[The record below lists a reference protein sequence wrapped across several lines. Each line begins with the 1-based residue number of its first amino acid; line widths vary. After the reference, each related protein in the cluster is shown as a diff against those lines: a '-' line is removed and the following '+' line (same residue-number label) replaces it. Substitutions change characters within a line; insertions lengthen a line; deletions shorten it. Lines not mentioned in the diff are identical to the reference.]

1 MPIDYNFEITP
12 NFRDVTRT
20 SLLLLKQPVVRSLS
34 KLNRLRSGQAI
45 VPEGTPV
52 RSAKTFAGVR

>member
-1 MPIDYNFEITP
+1 MPIDYNFEHTP

-20 SLLLLKQPVVRSLS
+20 SLLLLKQPLVRSLN
-34 KLNRLRSGQAI
+34 KLRRLRKGDL
-45 VPEGTPV
+45 VPEGPLV

>member
-12 NFRDVTRT
+12 SFRDVTRT

-34 KLNRLRSGQAI
+34 KLRRLRSGQVI
-45 VPEGTPV
+45 VPEGPLL
-52 RSAKTFAGVR
+52 RSAKIFAGAR